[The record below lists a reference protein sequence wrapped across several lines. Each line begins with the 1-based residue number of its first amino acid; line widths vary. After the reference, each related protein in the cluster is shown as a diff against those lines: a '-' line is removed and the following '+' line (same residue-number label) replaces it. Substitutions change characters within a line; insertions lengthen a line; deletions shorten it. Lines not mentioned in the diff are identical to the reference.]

1 MVMGYTHKH
10 ICHLFVCH
18 AFLAPLLSFQKWT
31 GAAAVSFSSHRRL
44 KSNHQSAERC
54 HKRGHYPLVLCL
66 VIVQTVTTG
75 QPVASIS

>member
-31 GAAAVSFSSHRRL
+31 GAAAVSFLFSFKMNGQMKLSSFF
-44 KSNHQSAERC
+44 
-54 HKRGHYPLVLCL
+54 GHSLMRY
-66 VIVQTVTTG
+66 
-75 QPVASIS
+75 SIL